1 MYKMFNKK
9 LPTKRVVIAGCRDYN
24 NYDEAKRYID
34 YCLSNVRKENNIVIV
49 SGCATG
55 ADTIGERYAEENGF
69 EVEKYPADWKTYGRS
84 AGPKRNKQ
92 MAEVSDYVICF
103 WDEKSTGMRSM
114 ISYARKFGKPIKI
127 KKIEGRKKVI
137 HSEI

>member
-1 MYKMFNKK
+1 MFKK
-9 LPTKRVVIAGCRDYN
+9 ELPTKRVVIAGCRDYN
-24 NYDEAKRYID
+24 NYDEAKPYID

-49 SGCATG
+49 SGCASG
-55 ADTIGERYAEENGF
+55 ADAIGERYAEENGF

-103 WDEKSTGMRSM
+103 WDEKSKGTKSM
-114 ISYARKFGKPIKI
+114 IDYARKCGKPVKI
-127 KKIEGRKKVI
+127 KKIFQDEV
-137 HSEI
+137 